1 MTVQNA
7 VAGTRNP
14 ERRGGVGG
22 AKQVYNEL
30 PSYQYTGTV
39 SVSNVNNNSTWRV
52 LLEMNCCSFIL
63 KEVEGMK
70 RRCRLEVVLA
80 VFTVRRKIRPLPFRR
95 PVICLREKE
104 RKYEIR
110 RDFKSKK

>member
-14 ERRGGVGG
+14 ERRGGG
-22 AKQVYNEL
+22 QVYNEL
-30 PSYQYTGTV
+30 PSYHYTGTV

-80 VFTVRRKIRPLPFRR
+80 VFTVRCTSGPLPFRR
-95 PVICLREKE
+95 PVMCLREE
-104 RKYEIR
+104 VRKYEPSR
-110 RDFKSKK
+110 KKGFQK